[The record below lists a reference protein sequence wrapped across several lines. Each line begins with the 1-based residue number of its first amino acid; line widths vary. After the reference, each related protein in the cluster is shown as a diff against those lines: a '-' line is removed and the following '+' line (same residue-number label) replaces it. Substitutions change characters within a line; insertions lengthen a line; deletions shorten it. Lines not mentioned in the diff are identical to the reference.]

1 MLVQRFW
8 PQNEICTK
16 KEQGLKLKR
25 STKREKEKK
34 IPNLSLS
41 LVRTLLFDSKE
52 PPVRAVSWCE
62 VLIKMNERK
71 TIDLE
76 QGWDFM
82 QKGITKLKNIL
93 EGLPEP
99 QFSSEDYMMLYT
111 TIYNMCTQKPPHD
124 YSQQLYDKYRES
136 FEEYITSA
144 VLPSLREKHDEFMLR
159 ELVRRWSNHKVMVR
173 WLSRFFHYL
182 DRYFIARR
190 SLPPLNE
197 VGLSCFRDLVYK
209 EVNGKVRDAV
219 ISLIDQEREGEQIDR
234 ALLKNVLDI
243 FVEIGMG
250 QMEYYENDFES
261 SMLKDTAAYYS
272 RKASNWILDDPCPD
286 YMLKAEECLKRE
298 KDRVSHYL
306 HVSSEP
312 KLLEKVQHELLS
324 VYATQLLEKEHS
336 GCHALLRDDKVDD
349 LSRMYRLFSKIP
361 RGLDPVSSMFKQ
373 HVTAEGTTLVKQAED
388 AASNKKAEK
397 RDVVGL
403 QEQVFVR
410 KVIELHD
417 KYLAYVNDCFNNH
430 TLFHKA
436 LKEAFEIFCNKGVA
450 GSSSAE
456 LLATFCDNIL
466 KKGGSEK
473 LSDEAIED
481 TLEKVV
487 KLLAYISDKDLFAE
501 FYRKK
506 LARRLLFDKS
516 ANDEHERSILT
527 KLKQQ
532 CGGQFTS
539 KMEGMVTDLTL
550 AKENQSHFEEY
561 LSNNSNVSPGIDLT
575 VTVLTT
581 GFWPSYKSFDLN
593 LPAEMVK
600 CVEVFREFYQTKTK
614 HRKLTWIYSL
624 GTCNINGKFEP
635 KTMELIVTTY
645 QASALLLFNLS
656 DRLSYQEIMSQLNL
670 SDDDVVRLL
679 HSLSCAK
686 YKILIKEPNTK
697 TISPTD
703 YFEFNSKFT
712 DKMRRIKIPL
722 PPVDEKKKVIED
734 VDKDRRY
741 AIDASIVRIMKSRK
755 VLGYQQLV
763 MECVEQLGR
772 MFKPDVK
779 AIKKRIEDLIT
790 RDYLERDKENP
801 NLFRTW
807 RPEPRPEEVESTSVG
822 YNSTTDGVTE
832 SRVKYLEKYSYPMG
846 KDEAKRNKLIGGNTN
861 IVRAQE
867 NKEEADKAWVNDS
880 ARGQKDVASREMS
893 TMKTNGINVVSR
905 VSYTKKRCTCLER
918 ESKAEE
924 GLCSIPKYNL

>member
-1 MLVQRFW
+1 M
-8 PQNEICTK
+8 
-16 KEQGLKLKR
+16 
-25 STKREKEKK
+25 SM
-34 IPNLSLS
+34 S
-41 LVRTLLFDSKE
+41 
-52 PPVRAVSWCE
+52 
-62 VLIKMNERK
+62 ERK

-82 QKGITKLKNIL
+82 QKGIMKLKNIL
-93 EGLPEP
+93 EGQPEQ

-136 FEEYITSA
+136 FEEYILST
-144 VLPSLREKHDEFMLR
+144 VLPALREKHDEFMLR
-159 ELVRRWSNHKVMVR
+159 ELVKRWANHKIMVR

-190 SLPPLNE
+190 SLPPLNV
-197 VGLSCFRDLVYK
+197 VGLTCFRELVYK
-209 EVNGKVRDAV
+209 EINGKVRDAV

-250 QMEYYENDFES
+250 QMDCYENDFEAA
-261 SMLKDTAAYYS
+261 MLKDTSSYYS
-272 RKASNWILDDPCPD
+272 RKASNWILEDSCPD

-298 KDRVSHYL
+298 KERVAHYL
-306 HVSSEP
+306 HSSSEP

-324 VYATQLLEKEHS
+324 VYANQLLEKEHS
-336 GCHALLRDDKVDD
+336 GCHALLRDDKVED
-349 LSRMYRLFSKIP
+349 LSRMFRLFSKIP
-361 RGLDPVSSMFKQ
+361 RGLDPVSNIFKQ
-373 HVTAEGTTLVKQAED
+373 HVTTEGMALVKLAED

-397 RDVVGL
+397 RDTVGL

-417 KYLAYVNDCFNNH
+417 KYLAYVNECFQNH

-436 LKEAFEIFCNKGVA
+436 LKEAFEVFCNKGVA
-450 GSSSAE
+450 GGSSAE

-473 LSDEAIED
+473 LSDEAIEE

-516 ANDEHERSILT
+516 ANDDHERSILT

-550 AKENQSHFEEY
+550 AKENQASFEEY
-561 LSNNSNVSPGIDLT
+561 LSSNPNADPGIDLT

-593 LPAEMVK
+593 LPAEMIR
-600 CVEVFREFYQTKTK
+600 CVEVFKDFYQTKTK

-624 GTCNINGKFEP
+624 GTCNISGKFEP

-645 QASALLLFNLS
+645 QASALLLFNSS
-656 DRLSYQEIMSQLNL
+656 DRLSYSEIMTQLNL
-670 SDDDVVRLL
+670 SDDDVTRLL

-686 YKILIKEPNTK
+686 YKILNKEPNTK
-697 TISPTD
+697 SITSAD

-779 AIKKRIEDLIT
+779 AIKKRIEDLIS
-790 RDYLERDKENP
+790 RDYLERDKDNA
-801 NLFRTW
+801 NLF
-807 RPEPRPEEVESTSVG
+807 
-822 YNSTTDGVTE
+822 
-832 SRVKYLEKYSYPMG
+832 KYL
-846 KDEAKRNKLIGGNTN
+846 A
-861 IVRAQE
+861 
-867 NKEEADKAWVNDS
+867 
-880 ARGQKDVASREMS
+880 
-893 TMKTNGINVVSR
+893 
-905 VSYTKKRCTCLER
+905 
-918 ESKAEE
+918 
-924 GLCSIPKYNL
+924 

>member
-1 MLVQRFW
+1 MTMNQR
-8 PQNEICTK
+8 
-16 KEQGLKLKR
+16 
-25 STKREKEKK
+25 
-34 IPNLSLS
+34 
-41 LVRTLLFDSKE
+41 
-52 PPVRAVSWCE
+52 A
-62 VLIKMNERK
+62 

-82 QKGITKLKNIL
+82 QRGITKLKNIL
-93 EGLPEP
+93 EELPEP
-99 QFSSEDYMMLYT
+99 QFSSEEYMMLYT

-136 FEEYITSA
+136 FEEYITST

-159 ELVRRWSNHKVMVR
+159 ELVKRWSNHKIMVR
-173 WLSRFFHYL
+173 WLSRFFYYL
-182 DRYFIARR
+182 DRYFITRR
-190 SLPPLNE
+190 SLPGLNE
-197 VGLSCFRDLVYK
+197 VGLACFRDLVYL
-209 EVNGKVRDAV
+209 ELNAKVRDAV
-219 ISLIDQEREGEQIDR
+219 ISLIDQERESEQIDR

-250 QMEYYENDFES
+250 QMDYYENDFEAT
-261 SMLKDTAAYYS
+261 MLKDSAAYYS
-272 RKASNWILDDPCPD
+272 RKASSWILDDSCPD

-306 HVSSEP
+306 HSSSET
-312 KLLEKVQHELLS
+312 KLLEQVQHELLA

-336 GCHALLRDDKVDD
+336 GCHALLRDDKVED

-361 RGLDPVSSMFKQ
+361 RGLEPVANTFKQ
-373 HVTAEGTTLVKQAED
+373 HITAEGMTLVKQAED
-388 AASNKKAEK
+388 AASHKKAEK
-397 RDVVGL
+397 KDVVGM

-417 KYLAYVNDCFNNH
+417 KYLAYVNDCFQNH

-436 LKEAFEIFCNKGVA
+436 LKEAFEVFCNKGVA
-450 GSSSAE
+450 GSSNAE

-466 KKGGSEK
+466 KKGGCEK
-473 LSDEAIED
+473 LSDEAIEE

-550 AKENQSHFEEY
+550 ARENQTSFEEY
-561 LSNNSNVSPGIDLT
+561 LNNNPAASPGIDLT

-624 GTCNINGKFEP
+624 GICNISGHFEQ
-635 KTMELIVTTY
+635 KTIELIVTTY
-645 QASALLLFNLS
+645 QASTLLLFNAS
-656 DRLSYQEIMSQLNL
+656 NRLSYQEIVGQLNL

-686 YKILIKEPNTK
+686 YKILTKEPSTK
-697 TISPTD
+697 TISPSD
-703 YFEFNSKFT
+703 VFEFNSKFT

-801 NLFRTW
+801 NIF
-807 RPEPRPEEVESTSVG
+807 
-822 YNSTTDGVTE
+822 
-832 SRVKYLEKYSYPMG
+832 KYL
-846 KDEAKRNKLIGGNTN
+846 A
-861 IVRAQE
+861 
-867 NKEEADKAWVNDS
+867 
-880 ARGQKDVASREMS
+880 
-893 TMKTNGINVVSR
+893 
-905 VSYTKKRCTCLER
+905 
-918 ESKAEE
+918 
-924 GLCSIPKYNL
+924 

>member
-1 MLVQRFW
+1 
-8 PQNEICTK
+8 
-16 KEQGLKLKR
+16 
-25 STKREKEKK
+25 
-34 IPNLSLS
+34 
-41 LVRTLLFDSKE
+41 
-52 PPVRAVSWCE
+52 
-62 VLIKMNERK
+62 
-71 TIDLE
+71 
-76 QGWDFM
+76 M

-93 EGLPEP
+93 EGRNES
-99 QFSSEDYMMLYT
+99 QFNSEMYMMLYT

-136 FEEYITSA
+136 FMEYINES
-144 VLPSLREKHDEFMLR
+144 VMPSLREKHDEFMLR
-159 ELVRRWSNHKVMVR
+159 ELVKRWSNHKVMVR

-197 VGLSCFRDLVYK
+197 VGLTCFRDLVYK
-209 EVNGKVRDAV
+209 EIKDKVRDAV

-243 FVEIGMG
+243 FVEIGLKSMDF
-250 QMEYYENDFES
+250 YENDFEEA
-261 SMLKDTAAYYS
+261 MLSDTAAYYS
-272 RKASNWILDDPCPD
+272 RKAASWILEDSCPD

-306 HVSSEP
+306 HSSSEQ
-312 KLLEKVQHELLS
+312 KLLEKVQHELLF
-324 VYATQLLEKEHS
+324 VYASQLLEKEHS
-336 GCHALLRDDKVDD
+336 GCHALLRDDKVED
-349 LSRMYRLFSKIP
+349 LSRMYRLFHRIP
-361 RGLDPVSSMFKQ
+361 HGLDPVSQIFKQ

-388 AASNKKAEK
+388 AASNKKVEK
-397 RDVVGL
+397 KDVVGL

-417 KYLAYVNDCFNNH
+417 KYLAYVSDCFQNH

-473 LSDEAIED
+473 LSDEAIEE

-506 LARRLLFDKS
+506 LARRLLFDRS
-516 ANDEHERSILT
+516 ANDDHERSILT

-550 AKENQSHFEEY
+550 AREHQTNFEEY
-561 LSNNSNVSPGIDLT
+561 LSNNPNAIPGIDLT

-593 LPAEMVK
+593 LPTEMVK
-600 CVEVFREFYQTKTK
+600 CVEVFKEFYQTKTK

-624 GTCNINGKFEP
+624 GTCNVIGKFDAKP
-635 KTMELIVTTY
+635 IELIVTTY
-645 QASALLLFNLS
+645 QAAALLLFNS
-656 DRLSYQEIMSQLNL
+656 SERLSYTEIMTQLNL
-670 SDDDVVRLL
+670 MDDDVVRLL

-686 YKILIKEPNTK
+686 YKILNKEPNTK
-697 TISPTD
+697 NISSTD
-703 YFEFNSKFT
+703 IFEYNSKFT

-755 VLGYQQLV
+755 VLGHQQLV
-763 MECVEQLGR
+763 MECIEQLGR
-772 MFKPDVK
+772 MFKPDLK

-801 NLFRTW
+801 NVFR
-807 RPEPRPEEVESTSVG
+807 
-822 YNSTTDGVTE
+822 
-832 SRVKYLEKYSYPMG
+832 YL
-846 KDEAKRNKLIGGNTN
+846 A
-861 IVRAQE
+861 
-867 NKEEADKAWVNDS
+867 
-880 ARGQKDVASREMS
+880 
-893 TMKTNGINVVSR
+893 
-905 VSYTKKRCTCLER
+905 
-918 ESKAEE
+918 
-924 GLCSIPKYNL
+924 